1 MSSVRVTGLVVD
13 HLSAL
18 LSKVLRFEGP
28 ADAVMSRYFKQH
40 HKLGNR
46 DRSLVAEAT
55 FAALRHY
62 GTLQWQMQPAHPARA
77 PRLAALVT
85 LARQHGFGALD
96 PRTLRSDDR
105 AVRHAAAL
113 RTDNAPAAVRAE
125 VPLWLFRLVTA
136 QYHDAEAL
144 FAALSSA
151 APLDLRVNTLKA
163 TRDDVLD
170 ELRGTSRQHAPLE
183 VEAGRYSPDAVR
195 LFDKPGLTRWPL
207 YQSGAIEVQDEGSQ
221 LIARLVAPKRGEM
234 VADFCA
240 GAGGKTLALGS
251 LMRSTGRLYAFDT
264 HARRLAGLGP
274 RLKRSGLSNVHPAA
288 ITTENDLRIK
298 RLAGKMDRVLVDAP
312 CSGSGTLR
320 RNPDLKW
327 RFDEREL
334 ERVNRIQGNVL
345 RAAARLV
352 KRGGRLVYA
361 TCSLLEME
369 NQLLVERFLAEHPE
383 FRLET
388 AGEILATQGIE
399 VDDAR
404 RHGPWFVMLPH
415 VHGTDGFFAAALER
429 SR

>member
-1 MSSVRVTGLVVD
+1 VIA
-13 HLSAL
+13 SA
-18 LSKVLRFEGP
+18 KGDGPP
-28 ADAVMSRYFKQH
+28 ADTIVTRYFKARRYAGS
-40 HKLGNR
+40 K
-46 DRSLVAEAT
+46 DR
-55 FAALRHY
+55 
-62 GTLQWQMQPAHPARA
+62 
-77 PRLAALVT
+77 
-85 LARQHGFGALD
+85 
-96 PRTLRSDDR
+96 R
-105 AVRHAAAL
+105 AVREL
-113 RTDNAPAAVRAE
+113 VFRGIRRSAE
-125 VPLWLFRLVTA
+125 VPASGRAAILGLSEDEPQLRELFGQPRGPEPLGKEEAAAPVGLVPEWLEPELSPLVGE
-136 QYHDAEAL
+136 AEWPAL
-144 FAALSSA
+144 LER
-151 APLDLRVNTLKA
+151 APLDLRVNAARTTREEMLGEFEGASATTLSPWGIRLPA
-163 TRDDVLD
+163 DTRIDDHPAF
-170 ELRGTSRQHAPLE
+170 Q
-183 VEAGRYSPDAVR
+183 AG
-195 LFDKPGLTRWPL
+195 L
-207 YQSGAIEVQDEGSQ
+207 IEVQDEGSQ
-221 LIARLVAPKRGEM
+221 LIALACSPAAGQRIL
-234 VADFCA
+234 DLCA
-240 GAGGKTLALGS
+240 GAGGKALALAAAAQEATI
-251 LMRSTGRLYAFDT
+251 LATDVNRA
-264 HARRLAGLGP
+264 RLAQLPARAERAGVAIETRLLNPP
-274 RLKRSGLSNVHPAA
+274 REFG
-288 ITTENDLRIK
+288 DLADWRES
-298 RLAGKMDRVLVDAP
+298 ADVVLVDAP

>member
-151 APLDLRVNTLKA
+151 APLDNPSEAVI
-163 TRDDVLD
+163 
-170 ELRGTSRQHAPLE
+170 SRYIVP
-183 VEAGRYSPDAVR
+183 
-195 LFDKPGLTRWPL
+195 
-207 YQSGAIEVQDEGSQ
+207 
-221 LIARLVAPKRGEM
+221 
-234 VADFCA
+234 
-240 GAGGKTLALGS
+240 
-251 LMRSTGRLYAFDT
+251 
-264 HARRLAGLGP
+264 
-274 RLKRSGLSNVHPAA
+274 
-288 ITTENDLRIK
+288 
-298 RLAGKMDRVLVDAP
+298 
-312 CSGSGTLR
+312 SGSMNLAPFGTR
-320 RNPDLKW
+320 KVDFVIVVGTAPDPTVTK
-327 RFDEREL
+327 
-334 ERVNRIQGNVL
+334 
-345 RAAARLV
+345 
-352 KRGGRLVYA
+352 
-361 TCSLLEME
+361 
-369 NQLLVERFLAEHPE
+369 
-383 FRLET
+383 
-388 AGEILATQGIE
+388 
-399 VDDAR
+399 
-404 RHGPWFVMLPH
+404 LP
-415 VHGTDGFFAAALER
+415 
-429 SR
+429 